1 MKWSNILL
9 IVGLLALLAGAI
21 LSVMK
26 MQPYSDYVLVAGA
39 VLVIF
44 RGAVKNRESE
54 KWQRKGE
61 NNETYN
67 NQGYSSRIERFC
79 FHG

>member
-9 IVGLLALLAGAI
+9 IVGLVALLTGAV

-26 MQPYSDYVLVAGA
+26 IQPYSDYVLVAGA

-44 RGAVKNRESE
+44 RGAVRNRERVDSDNKKSSE
-54 KWQRKGE
+54 
-61 NNETYN
+61 
-67 NQGYSSRIERFC
+67 
-79 FHG
+79 

>member
-9 IVGLLALLAGAI
+9 IVGLVALLTGAV

-26 MQPYSDYVLVAGA
+26 IQPYSDYVLVAGA

-44 RGAVKNRESE
+44 RGAVRNRERVDSDNKKRSE
-54 KWQRKGE
+54 
-61 NNETYN
+61 
-67 NQGYSSRIERFC
+67 
-79 FHG
+79 

>member
-9 IVGLLALLAGAI
+9 IVGLVALLTGAV

-26 MQPYSDYVLVAGA
+26 IQPYSDYVLVAGA

-44 RGAVKNRESE
+44 RGAVRNRERVDSGNKKSSE
-54 KWQRKGE
+54 
-61 NNETYN
+61 
-67 NQGYSSRIERFC
+67 
-79 FHG
+79 

>member
-9 IVGLLALLAGAI
+9 IVGLVALLTGAV

-26 MQPYSDYVLVAGA
+26 IQPYSDYVLVAGA

-44 RGAVKNRESE
+44 RGAVRNREHLDS
-54 KWQRKGE
+54 
-61 NNETYN
+61 NNKKE
-67 NQGYSSRIERFC
+67 
-79 FHG
+79 

>member
-9 IVGLLALLAGAI
+9 IVGLLALLVGAI

-54 KWQRKGE
+54 K
-61 NNETYN
+61 
-67 NQGYSSRIERFC
+67 
-79 FHG
+79 

>member
-9 IVGLLALLAGAI
+9 IVGLVALLTGAV

-26 MQPYSDYVLVAGA
+26 IQPYSDYVLVAGA

-44 RGAVKNRESE
+44 RGAVRNRERVDLDNKKSSE
-54 KWQRKGE
+54 
-61 NNETYN
+61 
-67 NQGYSSRIERFC
+67 
-79 FHG
+79 

>member
-9 IVGLLALLAGAI
+9 IVGLVALLTGAV

-26 MQPYSDYVLVAGA
+26 IQPYSDYVLVAGA

-44 RGAVKNRESE
+44 RGAVRNRERLDSDNKKSSE
-54 KWQRKGE
+54 
-61 NNETYN
+61 
-67 NQGYSSRIERFC
+67 
-79 FHG
+79 

>member
-9 IVGLLALLAGAI
+9 IVGLVALLTGAV

-26 MQPYSDYVLVAGA
+26 IQPYSDYVLVAGA

-44 RGAVKNRESE
+44 RGAVRNRERLDSDNKKE
-54 KWQRKGE
+54 
-61 NNETYN
+61 
-67 NQGYSSRIERFC
+67 
-79 FHG
+79 